1 MVSFSSTIL
10 TLRTLFIFPTNAI
23 TGPDKVAPERTF
35 LTYPDVALYFENKG
49 LMSTKEYEQ
58 CELIILP
65 KTYGYFSFA
74 MGFQKNSPYARIFNH
89 YLKQMRQDGTL
100 DKNLKT
106 YEAAP
111 QVCPDNTGKALGF
124 NNLIFPVFVLILGCL
139 FGLATLMIEKTYQTL
154 ISKQQDKPEIE
165 DTENQSNMENIART
179 IDQDQ
184 QPKSMDITEVVELH

>member
-1 MVSFSSTIL
+1 M
-10 TLRTLFIFPTNAI
+10 
-23 TGPDKVAPERTF
+23 APERTF

-106 YEAAP
+106 YEATP

-124 NNLIFPVFVLILGCL
+124 NNLIFPVFVLTVGCL
-139 FGLATLMIEKTYQTL
+139 CGLATLIIEKMYQAL
-154 ISKQQDKPEIE
+154 ISKQQDKSTIE
-165 DTENQSNMENIART
+165 DTENQSNMENVTRT
-179 IDQDQ
+179 IEQDQ
-184 QPKSMDITEVVELH
+184 QPESMDIAEVVELH